1 MDIGPDV
8 RTLVLTPH
16 RHLAPPTHPD
26 SRAPCRT
33 ASATPHPRGREP
45 DGHTGRNAPA
55 TVANRAR
62 LAWRLTQSTTPRSS
76 LEPKP
81 YTASPSPNSAPEP
94 KSQIRTLL
102 PKVRWADGPNLLGS
116 PPQSPPP
123 PPPPQSPLHSLLQL
137 RLSGAAEAYYHR
149 LLAARSK
156 PIETLRLLRALQT
169 KPGDGARGARGSPRG
184 GTSRG
189 LYCGTQD
196 AGFEEFSPRDGML
209 RSHTT

>member
-1 MDIGPDV
+1 M
-8 RTLVLTPH
+8 
-16 RHLAPPTHPD
+16 
-26 SRAPCRT
+26 
-33 ASATPHPRGREP
+33 
-45 DGHTGRNAPA
+45 
-55 TVANRAR
+55 
-62 LAWRLTQSTTPRSS
+62 
-76 LEPKP
+76 
-81 YTASPSPNSAPEP
+81 
-94 KSQIRTLL
+94 
-102 PKVRWADGPNLLGS
+102 LGS

-169 KPGDGARGARGSPRG
+169 RPSDGTRGARGSPRG
-184 GTSRG
+184 RTRG

-196 AGFEEFSPRDGML
+196 AGFEELSPRDGRL